1 MTRIRL
7 LLVGLIA
14 PVLGCMGPPR
24 TSGPL
29 AVATFQVDATP
40 PPGSSLCDGLCIPAK
55 KIVDPLSARGIV
67 LLHAGPPIVVC
78 VLDWTGI
85 GNGGYDT
92 WRQAL
97 AGAAGTTPDRVAI
110 HCIHQH
116 DAPGCDFDAEKL
128 LAARGLGGSEFDV
141 AFARRTIR
149 SVQTAIRR
157 SLANPTPVTHVG
169 LGQATVEKVGAARRI
184 LGPDGKV
191 KYTRWSSCKEP
202 AVQAAPEGVIDP
214 KLRLISLWSDDRP
227 IVSMT
232 YYATH
237 PMSFYGRGAV
247 SADFVGLARGLRE
260 ATLPDVFHMHFN
272 GAGGNITAGKY
283 NDGLPARRLELAGR
297 LAQAMAAAWDSV
309 RKYPITAEDVS
320 WKVCP
325 VRLPPSPL
333 LVEAER
339 LRVLDDPKESP
350 RRRVAAAR
358 DLVWLRRCHDGV
370 PIDITCLKLG
380 PAHVLHMPG
389 ELFVEYQLAAQA
401 MRPDDFVC
409 MAAYGDYGPGY
420 IGTAIAYEQGGYET
434 GPASRV
440 GPGSEAVLLSAV
452 RELLR

>member
-1 MTRIRL
+1 MKRVRL

-14 PVLGCMGPPR
+14 PVLGCLGPPR

-40 PPGSSLCDGLCIPAK
+40 PPGSALCDALCAPAK
-55 KIVDPLSARGIV
+55 KVVDPLSARGIV

-85 GNGGYDT
+85 GNGGYDA
-92 WRQAL
+92 WREAL
-97 AGAAGTTPDRVAI
+97 AAAAGTTPDRVAL

-128 LAARGLGGSEFDV
+128 LAARGLSGSEFDP
-141 AFARRTIR
+141 AFARKTIR
-149 SVQTAIRR
+149 SVQTAIRQ
-157 SLANPTPVTHVG
+157 AVAKPTPVTHVG
-169 LGQATVEKVGAARRI
+169 LGQATVEKVASARRI

-191 KYTRWSSCKEP
+191 KYTRYSSCKDP
-202 AVQAAPEGVIDP
+202 VVQAAPEGVIDP
-214 KLRLISLWSDDRP
+214 KLRLISLWDGERP

-283 NDGLPARRLELAGR
+283 NDGLPARRFELAGR

-320 WKVCP
+320 WKAQP
-325 VRLPPSPL
+325 VRLPPSPR
-333 LVEAER
+333 LVEANL
-339 LRVLDDPKESP
+339 LRILDDPKESP

-358 DLVWLRRCHDGV
+358 DLVWLRRCRQHV
-370 PIDITCLKLG
+370 PMDITCLKLG
-380 PAHVLHMPG
+380 PAYVLHMPG